1 MSQELSHDHV
11 TKKPVLYRIAG
22 MESASIRRD
31 VEYRKTDAGPLTMD
45 LYYPANSTTGAR
57 LPAVVFVHGYS
68 DAGIGTPKV
77 LDWPRFKEW
86 ELCRSWGQL
95 VAASGLVAVTYTN
108 RQPTAD
114 LLALLEHL
122 RQNAAAL
129 GIDKNQIGLYAASGH
144 VPLAL
149 FALMQ
154 ADRGSLKCAVLSCG
168 YMLDL
173 DGSTGVAEMAKQFG
187 FVTPAAGK
195 SADDL
200 PTDLPLFIVRASQ
213 EQFPHLNEMLDAIV
227 MRALKRNLPLT
238 LVNHQGPHGFEITQD
253 SDNSRETIK
262 QMLAFLRFHLRARER
277 FL

>member
-45 LYYPANSTTGAR
+45 LYYPANSKTGAR

-129 GIDKNQIGLYAASGH
+129 YQAGDAAAADQA
-144 VPLAL
+144 LAL
-149 FALMQ
+149 WAQQVPGGAAQL
-154 ADRGSLKCAVLSCG
+154 AAVR
-168 YMLDL
+168 
-173 DGSTGVAEMAKQFG
+173 TEMK
-187 FVTPAAGK
+187 
-195 SADDL
+195 L
-200 PTDLPLFIVRASQ
+200 
-213 EQFPHLNEMLDAIV
+213 
-227 MRALKRNLPLT
+227 
-238 LVNHQGPHGFEITQD
+238 LVGRKD
-253 SDNSRETIK
+253 
-262 QMLAFLRFHLRARER
+262 
-277 FL
+277 